1 MTSIT
6 TQYGIYRYVGNSG
19 LNLMQ
24 PPSEAEPSLGGV
36 GNLGVSGVSIQSTN
50 TATRS
55 NNLDLLDSQWYQLV
69 DNTLSIHST
78 QISDQSIPVY
88 FTDLDQLNTNRRV
101 PSTDS
106 TLTQLDPGESYYF
119 IMRSSADLPIT
130 LPEFGGSFGDSCSSA
145 GPANCSNI
153 GVEPISDTNLVGK
166 DNNKQF
172 VTVCVTGL
180 TCGETYSYNF
190 ESSLSN
196 WPTYVNAISGEFLA
210 THQKME
216 IPAEITFSKETGNLD
231 QTNLLDYKIY
241 EDINYHPCKTEDFN
255 VYSAIKVK
263 IEPISYNGLGAED
276 LFKLHCIDCL
286 PDCDPYATVKFVD
299 APLKQL
305 ALECCQ
311 ETNNLVVDVRDAR
324 LGELYD
330 YKIISDSLS
339 NVSITPVTG
348 TVSFGKYYAPN
359 VASEPLDDAGGQFN
373 MLFNLMENTEAI
385 LKVELTHRNTQIM
398 STDYLTVVCS
408 GCV

>member
-24 PPSEAEPSLGGV
+24 PPA
-36 GNLGVSGVSIQSTN
+36 SGDSSTSIQSTHTSN
-50 TATRS
+50 TTRS
-55 NNLDLLDSQWYQLV
+55 NDLINTQWYQLV

-106 TLTQLDPGESYYF
+106 TLTELAPGESYYF
-119 IMRSSADLPIT
+119 IMRSSADLPIQ
-130 LPEFGGSFGDSCSSA
+130 LPEFGGSFSNSCSID
-145 GPANCSNI
+145 GPANCSNVGI
-153 GVEPISDTNLVGK
+153 EPISDTNLVGK

-196 WPTYVNAISGEFLA
+196 WPTYVNAISGDFLA

-216 IPAEITFSKETGNLD
+216 IPAEISFSKETGNLD
-231 QTNLLDYKIY
+231 QTNLLNYKIY
-241 EDINYHPCKTEDFN
+241 EDVNYHPCKTEDFN

-263 IEPISYNGLGAED
+263 VEPISYNGLGAED

-311 ETNNLVVDVRDAR
+311 ETNNLVVDVRNAR

-330 YKIISDSLS
+330 YKVISDSLT

-359 VASEPLDDAGGQFN
+359 ASSEPLDDAGGQFN

-385 LKVELTHRNTQIM
+385 LKVELTHRNSQIM

>member
-24 PPSEAEPSLGGV
+24 PPSEAESSLGGV
-36 GNLGVSGVSIQSTN
+36 GNPDVSGVSIQSTN

>member
-24 PPSEAEPSLGGV
+24 PPALG
-36 GNLGVSGVSIQSTN
+36 NSSTSTQSTHTN
-50 TATRS
+50 NATRS
-55 NNLDLLDSQWYQLV
+55 DDLIDTQWYKLV
-69 DNTLSIHST
+69 DNTLSIHAT

-88 FTDLDQLNTNRRV
+88 FTDLDQLNASRRV

-106 TLTQLDPGESYYF
+106 TLTKLTPGESYYF
-119 IMRSSADLPIT
+119 IMRSSAELPVQ
-130 LPEFGGSFGDSCSSA
+130 LPEFGGTFSTSCGENGGLS
-145 GPANCSNI
+145 CSNI
-153 GVEPISDTNLVGK
+153 GIEPISDTNLVGK

-241 EDINYHPCKTEDFN
+241 EDISYHPCKTEDFN

-263 IEPISYNGLGAED
+263 VVPISYNGLGAED
-276 LFKLHCIDCL
+276 LFKMHCIDCL
-286 PDCDPYATVKFVD
+286 PACDPYATVKFVE

-305 ALECCQ
+305 ELECCQ
-311 ETNNLVVDVRDAR
+311 ETNNLIVDVRNAR

-330 YKIISDSLS
+330 YKVISDSLTNIS
-339 NVSITPVTG
+339 VTPATG
-348 TVSFGKYYAPN
+348 TVSFGKYYMPTISPTTMN
-359 VASEPLDDAGGQFN
+359 DAGGQFN

-385 LKVELTHRNTQIM
+385 LKVELTHRNSQIM

-408 GCV
+408 GCA